1 MRTTDLN
8 KKALEDIV
16 SKRAYNNDIE
26 HRMEWV
32 REYNGVDFINDS
44 KATDVHASLFSLSE
58 INVPVN
64 WILMESENET
74 DYTFFQD
81 MVQEK
86 VKSIVYI
93 GERIP
98 DSLNSLIKVVDC
110 FAETSNLKKAI
121 EIALEFSNS
130 GEVVLFSPA
139 SASFHFY
146 TNYKERGNDFKN
158 IVNQLR

>member
-1 MRTTDLN
+1 MKTINLN
-8 KKALEDIV
+8 KIEDIV
-16 SKRAYNNDIE
+16 NKRAYNNDIE

-64 WILMESENET
+64 WILMESESET

-86 VKSIVYI
+86 VKSVVYI
-93 GERIP
+93 GEHIP
-98 DSLNSLIKVVDC
+98 ASLKHLIKTVDC
-110 FAETSNLKKAI
+110 FAETTTLEKAV

-139 SASFHFY
+139 SSSFRFY
-146 TNYKERGNDFKN
+146 ENYKKRGEDFKR
-158 IVNQLR
+158 IVNKL